1 MTRIRLNLLLDI
13 KTYIAFGQLSKLSR
27 IISDESPQP
36 TNQNDIKQTKVE
48 QYSHQCS
55 QKGNTRN
62 IHLMIKHKT
71 HSSSKYNL
79 IQLKK

>member
-1 MTRIRLNLLLDI
+1 MTRIRLNLLFDI
-13 KTYIAFGQLSKLSR
+13 KTDIAFGQLSR

-79 IQLKK
+79 NQLRF